1 MMEKRRKLNK
11 SIAMMLILTIGIM
24 MMPLLEVH
32 ADSSEN
38 TQIINVSNDSV
49 MIAQDGGTSKISW
62 EKNETGKLSRV
73 IVENEITGK
82 VNYFT
87 INDGKVTSSITGQT
101 VNMQAENEIKPFATG
116 DISYKYISFAS
127 IKKLVGV
134 SGGLAEVVGAIIA
147 LCGVSI
153 TNPVAGVLML
163 AGALAGLVSE
173 AMEGSPTKGVKVKL
187 KETLRRST
195 KNGKG
200 YTYKSY
206 EIVGLSRY

>member
-127 IKKLVGV
+127 IKKLVG
-134 SGGLAEVVGAIIA
+134 GREVRPRA
-147 LCGVSI
+147 
-153 TNPVAGVLML
+153 
-163 AGALAGLVSE
+163 
-173 AMEGSPTKGVKVKL
+173 
-187 KETLRRST
+187 
-195 KNGKG
+195 
-200 YTYKSY
+200 
-206 EIVGLSRY
+206 